1 MAMNYCKNCYRSDD
15 RKVPVEQE
23 ETIAGH
29 RAFRCRWCG
38 NVSGE
43 AIANDDRILNIG
55 TLPADRWSD
64 KLRLSEL

>member
-1 MAMNYCKNCYRSDD
+1 MNYCKKCYRSDD

-23 ETIAGH
+23 QAIAGH

-43 AIANDDRILNIG
+43 AISGDTILNIG
-55 TLPADRWSD
+55 TIPADRFDD